1 MIKNLLPLPLV
12 LALGACS
19 TMSAIGTQFKSLQEP
34 EDGDRARVRVSAN
47 MLVRATPGSRCM
59 DWQKESTGTVLG
71 GIVGSKGYRDREL
84 GIPDPQNGK
93 RRDFA
98 EFYVRAGE
106 PITFMLTN
114 TPESRMMCSIA
125 ATFIPEKDRDYEIT
139 LLTEIASA
147 TESRCSIGAHDVTDG
162 NYLPVALEKTDNCP

>member
-1 MIKNLLPLPLV
+1 MFKKLLLLPLAC
-12 LALGACS
+12 ALSAC
-19 TMSAIGTQFKSLQEP
+19 TAMSSIGTQFKSLQEP

-71 GIVGSKGYRDREL
+71 GIVGSKGYRDRVL
-84 GIPDPQNGK
+84 GIPDPKNGK
-93 RRDFA
+93 RFDFA
-98 EFYVRAGE
+98 EFYVRADE

-114 TPESRMMCSIA
+114 TPESRMRCSIA
-125 ATFIPEKDRDYEIT
+125 ATFVPEKDRDYEIT

-147 TESRCSIGAHDVTDG
+147 TKSRCSMSAHDVTDG
-162 NYLPVALEKTDNCP
+162 NYTPVTIEKTGNCP